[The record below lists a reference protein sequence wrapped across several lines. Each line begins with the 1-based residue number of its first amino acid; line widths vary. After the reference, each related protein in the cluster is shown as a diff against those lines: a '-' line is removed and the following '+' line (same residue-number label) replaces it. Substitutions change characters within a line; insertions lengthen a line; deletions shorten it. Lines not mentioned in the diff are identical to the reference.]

1 MNFFS
6 RKATKKNS
14 FFSRPCLEGLEI
26 RLVPAGE
33 FLLHSN
39 PGATKRIFLDF
50 DGHTT
55 TGTQWNIQNGATI
68 ISPAYDID
76 NNTNSFSATELANIC
91 EIWERVSEDFLPFD
105 VDVTTQDPGVE
116 ALRNTGGSDTQWGIR
131 AAIGGFSAVLPISGS
146 GAVGVAHL
154 GSFSASFDDP
164 CFIFPK
170 EYTSSSSN
178 AYANKGIA
186 ETISHEVGHTLNLVH
201 DGDSFSQYYGGHGTG
216 VTSWAPIMGNS
227 DTTNLTQW
235 SNGGY
240 FDAKNYYT
248 STPSPNTQD
257 DLTIITTTNGFGY
270 RTDDVGNSIAT
281 AKNINPNGSYTQG
294 GGSLLVIGEIVGIV
308 ERNTDLDFY
317 RFNVPFD
324 GKVLIGVDN
333 SDTVNIDHNSR
344 SRSTIAGIT
353 NLDISAN
360 IYDASGNLILT
371 LAPKSTLD
379 IPLAPIATSP
389 YLTAGTYF
397 ISINGGPYA
406 TSMMTL
412 PPPQTEGYTNYG
424 SLGYYSINIMVPT
437 ASPPVITGPTGGPG
451 AATSTVTMNE
461 NISAVT
467 TFSADKS
474 VAWSVNGGLDQS
486 KFTINTFTGALSF
499 ISAPDFENPTDSN
512 GDNIY
517 VVIVRA
523 TDTNGNISSQTL
535 TVTIANV
542 VELPPVI
549 TGPSGAAGA
558 LTSTKGINENTS
570 TVFTFIADK
579 TVTWSINGGLDQSRF
594 SINSVTG
601 ALTFINSP
609 DFENPSD
616 SDLNNTY
623 IVTIRA
629 TDSSGFSTQ
638 TLTVTILDVVETG
651 TGTNRP
657 DITGAKVS
665 TSSATGLDAGSITG
679 FRIKFNES
687 IQISTFTAA
696 DITLTDPSGALIT
709 ITGIAAVPNT
719 NNTEFILTFSGG
731 ARTTA
736 GIYTL
741 KVGPNILDLSG
752 NQMNQDND
760 GMNGEITQ
768 DQYVGSFSLFT
779 TYTFTNTPTN
789 ALIRDLATTTSTITI
804 NQDINI
810 KDLNVQIS
818 LNHTALS
825 DLVIT
830 LRSPTGQVIT
840 LFNKRG
846 GWADN
851 LVNTVFD
858 DQATT
863 AIAAGTAPFTGSF
876 RPELLSQLSIFND
889 KNAKGT
895 WTLSISDTAGGDVG
909 KLISWKLTMV
919 SNTKLGTIT
928 NLAST
933 SGGSIAVANSVASM
947 KMFTPALA
955 NAIVNTPST
964 TTAGTSTINS
974 SPAAL
979 PNSSTSAANSLVP
992 NAPSNGNTSS
1002 SPSQGP
1008 TAQQTVADQLFS
1020 GLFMI

>member
-55 TGTQWNIQNGATI
+55 TGTAWNFNNGATI
-68 ISPAYDID
+68 VSPAYDID
-76 NNTNSFSATELANIC
+76 NNTSSFSATELANIR
-91 EIWERVSEDFLPFD
+91 EIWERAAEDFLPFN
-105 VDVTTQDPGVE
+105 VDVTTEDPGVE
-116 ALRNTGGSDTQWGIR
+116 ALRKVGSSDTEWGIR
-131 AAIGGFSAVLPISGS
+131 VAIGGFSSVLPVDGP
-146 GAVGVAHL
+146 GAVGIAHFD
-154 GSFSASFDDP
+154 SFSSNIDDP
-164 CFIFPK
+164 CFVFPK

-201 DGDSFSQYYGGHGTG
+201 DGDSFSQYYGGQGTG
-216 VTSWAPIMGNS
+216 VTGWAPIMGNS
-227 DTTNLTQW
+227 DNNNLTQW

-240 FDAKNYYT
+240 FNARNYFT
-248 STPSPNTQD
+248 STPAPNTQD
-257 DLTIITTTNGFGY
+257 DLTVITTTNGFGY
-270 RTDDVGNSIAT
+270 RNDDFGSTIAT
-281 AKNINPNGSYTQG
+281 ASNLNFSNSTTISTT
-294 GGSLLVIGEIVGIV
+294 GII
-308 ERNTDLDFY
+308 ERNTDLDFF
-317 RFNVPFD
+317 RFN
-324 GKVLIGVDN
+324 LGVGGAATIN
-333 SDTVNIDHNSR
+333 INPAVN
-344 SRSTIAGIT
+344 GP
-353 NLDISAN
+353 NLDIEAKLYN
-360 IYDASGNLILT
+360 ASGTLLLT
-371 LAPKSTLD
+371 SNPTNAINASFST
-379 IPLAPIATSP
+379 T
-389 YLTAGTYF
+389 LTAGTYY
-397 ISINGGPYA
+397 ISIDGVGMGNPL
-406 TSMMTL
+406 TT
-412 PPPQTEGYTNYG
+412 GYTDYA
-424 SLGYYSINIMVPT
+424 SLGFYSIAGTVPS
-437 ASPPVITGPTGGPG
+437 ASTPPVITGPTGGPG
-451 AATSTVTMNE
+451 AATSAITMNE

-467 TFSADKS
+467 TFSADKT

-486 KFTINTFTGALSF
+486 RFSINTFTGALSF

-558 LTSTKGINENTS
+558 LTSTKSINENTS
-570 TVFTFIADK
+570 VVATFIADK
-579 TVTWSINGGLDQSRF
+579 TVTWSINGGLDQTRF
-594 SINSVTG
+594 SINAVTG

-657 DITGAKVS
+657 DITGAKIT
-665 TSSATGLDAGSITG
+665 TSSATGLDAGAITG

-687 IQISTFTAA
+687 IQISSFAPA
-696 DITLTDPSGALIT
+696 DITLTDPSGAPIT
-709 ITGIAAVPNT
+709 ITGIAVVPNT

-731 ARTTA
+731 PRTIA

-789 ALIRDLATTTSTITI
+789 ALIRDLVTTTSTITI
-804 NQDINI
+804 NQNINI

-840 LFNKRG
+840 LFNRRG
-846 GWADN
+846 AWADN

-863 AIAAGTAPFTGSF
+863 AIAAGAAPFTGSF
-876 RPELLSQLSIFND
+876 RPESVLSALND

-895 WTLSISDTAGGDVG
+895 WTLSIRDSAGGDVG
-909 KLISWKLTMV
+909 KLISWKLIMV
-919 SNTKLGTIT
+919 SNTKLGSIT

-955 NAIVNTPST
+955 NAIVNSPAT
-964 TTAGTSTINS
+964 TTAGNSTTPS

-979 PNSSTSAANSLVP
+979 PNGSTSAANSLVP

>member
-39 PGATKRIFLDF
+39 PGATKRIYLDF

-55 TGTQWNIQNGATI
+55 TGTFWLGGATI
-68 ISPAYDID
+68 VTPAFDID
-76 NNTNSFSATELANIC
+76 SNPGSFSATELARIR
-91 EIWERVSEDFLPFD
+91 ESWERAAEDFLPFN
-105 VDVTTQDPGVE
+105 VDVTTEDPGIE
-116 ALRNTGGSDTQWGIR
+116 ALRKVGSSDTEWGIR
-131 AAIGGFSAVLPISGS
+131 VVIGQNTAPAPGAGGVAYLNSFSWNTDTPCFVFSGS
-146 GAVGVAHL
+146 L
-154 GSFSASFDDP
+154 GNDP
-164 CFIFPK
+164 K
-170 EYTSSSSN
+170 N
-178 AYANKGIA
+178 IA
-186 ETISHEVGHTLNLVH
+186 ECISHEVGHTLNLSH
-201 DGDSFSQYYGGHGTG
+201 DGDASQEYYDGHGSGATG
-216 VTSWAPIMGNS
+216 WAPIMGVGYYK
-227 DTTNLTQW
+227 NLSQW
-235 SNGGY
+235 SKGE
-240 FDAKNYYT
+240 YT
-248 STPSPNTQD
+248 GADQLQD
-257 DLTIITTTNGFGY
+257 DLAIITNATNGFGY
-270 RTDDVGNSIAT
+270 RNDDFGSTVAT
-281 AKNINPNGSYTQG
+281 ASNLNFSNSTTISTT
-294 GGSLLVIGEIVGIV
+294 GII
-308 ERNTDLDFY
+308 ERNTDLDYF
-317 RFNVPFD
+317 RFNLAVGGAATININPA
-324 GKVLIGVDN
+324 
-333 SDTVNIDHNSR
+333 VN
-344 SRSTIAGIT
+344 GP
-353 NLDISAN
+353 NLDIEAKLYN
-360 IYDASGNLILT
+360 ASGTLLLT
-371 LAPKSTLD
+371 SNPINAINASFST
-379 IPLAPIATSP
+379 T
-389 YLTAGTYF
+389 LTAGTYY
-397 ISINGGPYA
+397 ISIDGVGMGNPL
-406 TSMMTL
+406 TT
-412 PPPQTEGYTNYG
+412 GYTDYG
-424 SLGYYSINIMVPT
+424 SLGFYSITGTVPSAT
-437 ASPPVITGPTGGPG
+437 TPPVITGPTGGPG

-467 TFSADKS
+467 TFSADKA

-486 KFTINTFTGALSF
+486 KFTINSLTGALSF

-523 TDTNGNISSQTL
+523 TDSNGNVSSQTL
-535 TVTIANV
+535 TVTITNV

-558 LTSTKGINENTS
+558 LTSAKSINENTS
-570 TVFTFIADK
+570 TIATFIADK

-616 SDLNNTY
+616 SNLNNTY

-629 TDSSGFSTQ
+629 TDSSGLTSTQ

-657 DITGAKVS
+657 DITGAKVT

-687 IQISTFTAA
+687 IQISSFTTA
-696 DITLTDPSGALIT
+696 DITLTDPSGVLIT
-709 ITGIAAVPNT
+709 VTSITAVPNS

-731 ARTTA
+731 PRTAA

-760 GMNGEITQ
+760 SINGEITQ
-768 DQYVGSFSLFT
+768 DQYVGSYSLFT

-789 ALIRDLATTTSTITI
+789 TLIKDRAITTSTITI
-804 NQDINI
+804 NQNINI

-876 RPELLSQLSIFND
+876 RPESLLSVLND

-895 WTLSISDTAGGDVG
+895 WTLSISDTAGGDAG

-919 SNTKLGTIT
+919 SNTKLGSIT

-933 SGGSIAVANSVASM
+933 SGGSITVTNPVASM
-947 KMFTPALA
+947 AMFTPALA
-955 NAIVNTPST
+955 NAIVNSPAT
-964 TTAGTSTINS
+964 TTAGNSTTTS
-974 SPAAL
+974 SPGAL
-979 PNSSTSAANSLVP
+979 PNNTTNPANSLVP
-992 NAPSNGNTSS
+992 NGPSNGNTSS
-1002 SPSQGP
+1002 SSSQGT

>member
-6 RKATKKNS
+6 RKVTKKNS

-39 PGATKRIFLDF
+39 PGATKRIFLDL
-50 DGHTT
+50 DGNST
-55 TGTQWNIQNGATI
+55 TGTDWNTSTGVATI
-68 ISPAYDID
+68 VSPAYDID
-76 NNTNSFSATELANIC
+76 NNPSSFSATELANIR
-91 EIWERVSEDFLPFD
+91 EIWERVSEDYLPFN
-105 VDVTTQDPGVE
+105 VDVTTEDPGIE
-116 ALRNTGGSDTQWGIR
+116 ALRNTGGSDNQWGVRVI
-131 AAIGGFSAVLPISGS
+131 IGGTWQTVLPSLGSSGGWSYVGTFGNQIYGPAFVFSGS
-146 GAVGVAHL
+146 YGNNSTNIGLA
-154 GSFSASFDDP
+154 
-164 CFIFPK
+164 
-170 EYTSSSSN
+170 
-178 AYANKGIA
+178 
-186 ETISHEVGHTLNLVH
+186 ISHESGHCLGLNH
-201 DGDSFSQYYGGHGTG
+201 DGDASQEYYPGHGTG
-216 VTSWAPIMGNS
+216 ATAWGPLMGAPFGL
-227 DTTNLTQW
+227 NLTQW
-235 SNGGY
+235 SKGQYSGAN
-240 FDAKNYYT
+240 N
-248 STPSPNTQD
+248 QED
-257 DLTIITTTNGFGY
+257 DLAIISGATNGFGY
-270 RTDDVGNSIAT
+270 RNDDFGSTIAT
-281 AKNINPNGSYTQG
+281 ASNLNFTNSTTISTT
-294 GGSLLVIGEIVGIV
+294 GII
-308 ERNTDLDFY
+308 ERNTDLDFF
-317 RFNVPFD
+317 RFN
-324 GKVLIGVDN
+324 LGVGGAATIN
-333 SDTVNIDHNSR
+333 INPAVN
-344 SRSTIAGIT
+344 GP
-353 NLDISAN
+353 NLDIEAKLYN
-360 IYDASGNLILT
+360 ASGTLLLT
-371 LAPKSTLD
+371 DNPINALNATFST
-379 IPLAPIATSP
+379 T
-389 YLTAGTYF
+389 LTAGTYY
-397 ISINGGPYA
+397 ISIDGVGMGNPL
-406 TSMMTL
+406 TT
-412 PPPQTEGYTNYG
+412 GYTDYG
-424 SLGYYSINIMVPT
+424 SLGFYSITGTVPSAT
-437 ASPPVITGPTGGPG
+437 TPPVITGPTGGPG

-467 TFSADKS
+467 TFSANKT

-535 TVTIANV
+535 SITIADV

-594 SINSVTG
+594 SINAVTG
-601 ALTFINSP
+601 ALTFINNP

-629 TDSSGFSTQ
+629 TDSSGLAANQ

-657 DITGAKVS
+657 DITGAKVT
-665 TSSATGLDAGSITG
+665 TSSATGLDTGSITG

-687 IQISTFTAA
+687 IQSSTFTTA

-709 ITGIAAVPNT
+709 VTSITAVPNT

-768 DQYVGSFSLFT
+768 DQYVGSYSLFT

-789 ALIRDLATTTSTITI
+789 TLIRDLATTTSTLTI

-858 DQATT
+858 DQAGT
-863 AIAAGTAPFTGSF
+863 AIGAGIAPFTGSF
-876 RPELLSQLSIFND
+876 RPELLSQLSVLND

-895 WTLSISDTAGGDVG
+895 WTLSITDSAGGDVG
-909 KLISWKLTMV
+909 KLISWKLIMV
-919 SNTKLGTIT
+919 SNTKLGSIT

-933 SGGSIAVANSVASM
+933 SGGSITVTNPVASM
-947 KMFTPALA
+947 AMFAPALA
-955 NAIVNTPST
+955 NAIVNTPATTTTGTST
-964 TTAGTSTINS
+964 TTS
-974 SPAAL
+974 SPGAL
-979 PNSSTSAANSLVP
+979 PNNTTSPANSI
-992 NAPSNGNTSS
+992 APIASNSTASS
-1002 SPSQGP
+1002 SSGSRP
-1008 TAQQTVADQLFS
+1008 TAQQTVTDQLFS
-1020 GLFMI
+1020 GLFRI

>member
-55 TGTQWNIQNGATI
+55 TGTLWNAQGYGTTI
-68 ISPAYDID
+68 VTPAFDID
-76 NNTNSFSATELANIC
+76 NNPSSFSATELANIR
-91 EIWERVSEDFLPFD
+91 EIWERVSEDYLPFNL
-105 VDVTTQDPGVE
+105 DVTTEDPGIN
-116 ALRNTGGSDTQWGIR
+116 ALIKSNTSDTTWGVRVAVGGSQFVGQF
-131 AAIGGFSAVLPISGS
+131 GV
-146 GAVGVAHL
+146 VGVAYPDSFNNSL
-154 GSFSASFDDP
+154 RSVDTPVFAFSAEWAKLGYQAGYPSG
-164 CFIFPK
+164 
-170 EYTSSSSN
+170 T
-178 AYANKGIA
+178 A
-186 ETISHEVGHTLNLVH
+186 ETISHEVGHSLGLDH
-201 DGDSFSQYYGGHGTG
+201 DGNSLKTGPNLPEYYDGHGTG
-216 VTSWAPIMGNS
+216 ATSWGPIMGNPN
-227 DTTNLTQW
+227 TNLTQW
-235 SNGGY
+235 SKGE
-240 FDAKNYYT
+240 YT
-248 STPSPNTQD
+248 GSTNKED
-257 DLTIITTTNGFGY
+257 DLSIITKTTNGFDY
-270 RTDDVGNSIAT
+270 RNDDFGSTVAT
-281 AKNINPNGSYTQG
+281 ASNLNFSNSTTISTT
-294 GGSLLVIGEIVGIV
+294 GII
-308 ERNTDLDFY
+308 EKNTDLDFF
-317 RFNVPFD
+317 RFNLAV
-324 GKVLIGVDN
+324 GGTATI
-333 SDTVNIDHNSR
+333 NINP
-344 SRSTIAGIT
+344 AVYGP
-353 NLDISAN
+353 NLDIEAKLYN
-360 IYDASGNLILT
+360 ASGTLLLT
-371 LAPKSTLD
+371 DNPTNAINASFST
-379 IPLAPIATSP
+379 T
-389 YLTAGTYF
+389 LTAGTYY
-397 ISINGGPYA
+397 ISIDGVGMGNPFSNPL
-406 TSMMTL
+406 TS
-412 PPPQTEGYTNYG
+412 GYTDYG
-424 SLGYYSINIMVPT
+424 SLGFYSITGTVPSAT
-437 ASPPVITGPTGGPG
+437 TPPVITGPTGGPG

-467 TFSADKS
+467 TFSADKA

-523 TDTNGNISSQTL
+523 TDTNGNVSSQTL
-535 TVTIANV
+535 TVTITNV

-558 LTSTKGINENTS
+558 LTSTKSINENTS
-570 TVFTFIADK
+570 TIATFIADK

-594 SINSVTG
+594 SINAVTG
-601 ALTFINSP
+601 ALTFINNP

-629 TDSSGFSTQ
+629 TDSSGLAATQ
-638 TLTVTILDVVETG
+638 TLTVTILNVVETG

-665 TSSATGLDAGSITG
+665 SSSATGLDAGSITG

-687 IQISTFTAA
+687 IRFNAIPALSTFTTA

-709 ITGIAAVPNT
+709 VSNITAVPNT
-719 NNTEFILTFSGG
+719 NNTEFTFSITT
-731 ARTTA
+731 RTAA

-741 KVGPNILDLSG
+741 KIGPNILDLSG

-789 ALIRDLATTTSTITI
+789 TLIRDLATTTSTITI
-804 NQDINI
+804 NQNINI

-846 GWADN
+846 LWADN
-851 LVNTVFD
+851 MVNTVFD
-858 DQATT
+858 DQAGT
-863 AIAAGTAPFTGSF
+863 AIGAGIAPAIAPFTGSF
-876 RPELLSQLSIFND
+876 RPESPLSVLND

-895 WTLSISDTAGGDVG
+895 WTLSITDTAGGDAG

-919 SNTKLGTIT
+919 SNTKLGSIT

-933 SGGSIAVANSVASM
+933 SGGSITVTNPVASM
-947 KMFTPALA
+947 AIFAPALA
-955 NAIVNTPST
+955 NAIVNTPATTTTGTST
-964 TTAGTSTINS
+964 TTS
-974 SPAAL
+974 SPVAL
-979 PNSSTSAANSLVP
+979 PNNTTSPANSLLP
-992 NAPSNGNTSS
+992 NAPSNSTASS
-1002 SPSQGP
+1002 SSSARP
-1008 TAQQTVADQLFS
+1008 TTQQTVADQLFS
-1020 GLFMI
+1020 GLFRI